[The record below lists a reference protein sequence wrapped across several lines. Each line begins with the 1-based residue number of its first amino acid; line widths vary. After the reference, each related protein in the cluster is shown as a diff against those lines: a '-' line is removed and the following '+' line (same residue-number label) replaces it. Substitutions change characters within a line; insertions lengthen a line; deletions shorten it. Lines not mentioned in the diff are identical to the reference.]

1 MTKKKQ
7 RFQTIFILKNI
18 FFQKKIVS
26 LQTIKED
33 NDARV

>member
-7 RFQTIFILKNI
+7 RFQTIFILKKI